1 MFGTPYRYNSLPKL
15 SSSSAIFAGLCY
27 GRTPKEK
34 FDIGNACDPRV
45 TFSDSKT
52 YLIDG
57 REETFHTSMPFAV
70 AAARHG
76 DLNLFLGVV
85 ASPHFFWTIP
95 YSERNDRQEHVGKTL
110 AEACACEAFARG
122 HLEMFDGIVAA
133 AKLASAKDLQH
144 KHDRDRHS
152 LSAAT
157 HFLEMNMTSVEYI
170 FDWLS
175 LGSERDTGKLA
186 EAFERIATLVS
197 SEFGQKGLP
206 NLRQRLSQL
215 WLDAGLAHGNEAAAR
230 SAISLGAAVG
240 QRDVFLMAQNG
251 LLDLA
256 REFAPKAAP
265 ETKQSRE
272 RRRGSNEDT
281 ICEAISS
288 SLGCSLP
295 NVANGM
301 ESWRD
306 PREGGRE
313 MTWAIFSDN
322 HADIRKMAVLALAGS
337 FDSPGQDAAKIA
349 AAKKE
354 IVSYC
359 RALAVGM
366 PNGHEFVAE
375 LATMDSQA
383 PATPEELLFLARI
396 SPENLGP
403 SFARAPQKTM
413 DALLNGVMKL
423 HANARKFAKSPP
435 LAPKGS
441 LERDLAHYEREHSRW
456 ASTKAVS
463 DKIEESLFIIY
474 NHQPLLSA
482 SGRDDLLDYVS
493 RTPGMAEAY
502 EARALSLST
511 PNSAARSGKGPLRV

>member
-215 WLDAGLAHGNEAAAR
+215 WLDAGLARALPAHQDPLVLEMPLQFAQA
-230 SAISLGAAVG
+230 LGASKSSA
-240 QRDVFLMAQNG
+240 RG
-251 LLDLA
+251 LRVDQGPPPELGGIGKALCLFIKSELA
-256 REFAPKAAP
+256 IGCRHAFDSGEGFAPESIAGIFDGDLEKVAGGGPCENGACEP
-265 ETKQSRE
+265 AIRDHRSK
-272 RRRGSNEDT
+272 RGK
-281 ICEAISS
+281 
-288 SLGCSLP
+288 
-295 NVANGM
+295 VAFG
-301 ESWRD
+301 
-306 PREGGRE
+306 
-313 MTWAIFSDN
+313 F
-322 HADIRKMAVLALAGS
+322 LL
-337 FDSPGQDAAKIA
+337 
-349 AAKKE
+349 
-354 IVSYC
+354 
-359 RALAVGM
+359 RA
-366 PNGHEFVAE
+366 
-375 LATMDSQA
+375 
-383 PATPEELLFLARI
+383 
-396 SPENLGP
+396 
-403 SFARAPQKTM
+403 
-413 DALLNGVMKL
+413 
-423 HANARKFAKSPP
+423 
-435 LAPKGS
+435 
-441 LERDLAHYEREHSRW
+441 
-456 ASTKAVS
+456 
-463 DKIEESLFIIY
+463 
-474 NHQPLLSA
+474 
-482 SGRDDLLDYVS
+482 
-493 RTPGMAEAY
+493 
-502 EARALSLST
+502 
-511 PNSAARSGKGPLRV
+511 